1 MGDFIF
7 IGSLFCCFI
16 SAYFLLIKRKE
27 YNSFSDKLLAFLFIC
42 YAYCTISYLL
52 ITSGWLIY
60 APFLYKTAQPV
71 NFLIP
76 PLAYLYVRSILKN
89 EKTFLKYDFFHFLP
103 FFIIIINYIPFYFV
117 NIEDKMKLVNLII
130 NKVELNLI
138 QQDGIFNEKI
148 QFLRPIQCLIYILL
162 QWKLILKFETDNKEL
177 IKESHTKL
185 ILTWLKKFTFT
196 ISITILAFIAFII
209 IFLYGLHNGL
219 KLDTLLFYSIIPVGL
234 SLFYLSSYLVI
245 NQNILEGL
253 PYINYLKKPEINN
266 NRLINYEEEANQILE
281 YFENNKP
288 FLKQNITINE
298 ISIDI
303 NIPLKLL
310 SFIINQYF
318 KLNFNDFVNKY
329 RVHWIVKRMQNG
341 DLDRYTLISI
351 SQEAGFSNKTTFLS
365 AFKKVYNC
373 TPTQFLQN
381 QY

>member
-373 TPTQFLQN
+373 TPTQFFQN